1 MFVFQVTR
9 TCHHANGTLLH
20 SKIFDMRKREINPAR
35 LDQRD
40 RHSWITCWHLS
51 PGEYLEMRAVVG
63 SGTQVHYN
71 ILVVHS
77 DGMEQIKM
85 LDPVPV
91 FA

>member
-1 MFVFQVTR
+1 MFEIARICQNAGGVL
-9 TCHHANGTLLH
+9 AH
-20 SKIFDMRKREINPAR
+20 SKIFDMRKREVNPVR

-40 RHSWITCWHLS
+40 RHSWTVCWHLS

-63 SGTQVHYN
+63 SGTKQIHYN
-71 ILVVHS
+71 ILTVRT
-77 DGMEQIKM
+77 DGSEQIRM